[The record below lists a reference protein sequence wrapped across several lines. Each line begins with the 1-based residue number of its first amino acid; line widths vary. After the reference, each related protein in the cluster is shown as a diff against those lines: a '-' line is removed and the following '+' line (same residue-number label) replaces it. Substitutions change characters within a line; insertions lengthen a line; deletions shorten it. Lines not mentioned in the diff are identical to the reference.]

1 MHRQT
6 CHIDRLL
13 STAVAGSMC
22 TPGLTVTDKGII
34 LTRIQWMSLSLYV
47 FQEMFTYILI
57 NINCEN
63 RMSRAAKLH
72 SCKVGCL
79 LH

>member
-47 FQEMFTYILI
+47 YIFQTYFRK
-57 NINCEN
+57 C
-63 RMSRAAKLH
+63 LH
-72 SCKVGCL
+72 TF
-79 LH
+79 